1 MLAVHAR
8 RLRQGIHSVP
18 IVLGVLV

>member
-1 MLAVHAR
+1 MFAVHTR